1 MAALNNE
8 TRLVMTILFA
18 GTLSGSAVFFYAKY
32 GTGLPYSPMVHAGLF
47 GLTTIGVIMIMKA
60 MFDLF
65 LNDKIELW
73 LLDRK
78 IEAYWSRKQR
88 DAEQYNKMR
97 ESAQQ
102 FGGGLQNQF
111 KQTPTR
117 FTATTES
124 NVGEIGN
131 EFLTSLQ

>member
-32 GTGLPYSPMVHAGLF
+32 GTTIPYSPMVHAILF
-47 GLTTIGVIMIMKA
+47 GLTTVGVIMIMKA

-65 LNDKIELW
+65 LNDRIELW

-88 DAEQYNKMR
+88 DAEQFAKMR
-97 ESAQQ
+97 ESAQTYNTAM
-102 FGGGLQNQF
+102 GGKLQ
-111 KQTPTR
+111 PTR
-117 FTATTES
+117 LSA
-124 NVGEIGN
+124 NVDSTSEIGN
-131 EFLTSLQ
+131 EFLASLQ

>member
-78 IEAYWSRKQR
+78 IDAYWSRKQR
-88 DAEQYNKMR
+88 DAEQFNKMR
-97 ESAQQ
+97 GRAQAC
-102 FGGGLQNQF
+102 GTGLTTQF
-111 KQTPTR
+111 KQSPPRLTASAEPT
-117 FTATTES
+117 
-124 NVGEIGN
+124 GEIGN

>member
-32 GTGLPYSPMVHAGLF
+32 GTEIPYSPMVHAILF
-47 GLTTIGVIMIMKA
+47 GLTTVGVIMIMKA

-65 LNDKIELW
+65 LNDRIELW

-88 DAEQYNKMR
+88 DAEQFAKMR
-97 ESAQQ
+97 ESAQTYNSVMGSKIQ
-102 FGGGLQNQF
+102 P
-111 KQTPTR
+111 PTLSAN
-117 FTATTES
+117 TDS
-124 NVGEIGN
+124 VGEIGH
-131 EFLTSLQ
+131 EFLASLQ